1 MDMQEARDTL
11 VSAVMNNAGSL
22 QKALNLLGD
31 TDPAVANALKEILQA
46 SETYVFAR
54 VTVRR

>member
-1 MDMQEARDTL
+1 MDMQEAKNTL

-22 QKALNLLGD
+22 QKAVKLLDD
-31 TDPAVANALKEILQA
+31 TDPAVANAIKEILQA

-54 VTVRR
+54 MVKR